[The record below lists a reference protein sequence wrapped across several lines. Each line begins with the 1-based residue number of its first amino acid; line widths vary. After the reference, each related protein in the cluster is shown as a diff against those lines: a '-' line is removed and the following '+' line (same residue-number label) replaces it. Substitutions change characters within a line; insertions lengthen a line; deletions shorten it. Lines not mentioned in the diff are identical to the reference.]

1 MKNLKSFEKII
12 LDNFVYNILLIS
24 SLILCEV
31 LVFFHSM
38 YSLTTNTLSPWGVS
52 YILAIVFVY
61 ITAAAA

>member
-31 LVFFHSM
+31 LVF
-38 YSLTTNTLSPWGVS
+38 LSFNVFTVYGRTELGLNGSVL
-52 YILAIVFVY
+52 ILARSRK
-61 ITAAAA
+61 